1 MQKNSTTT
9 YNTENV
15 RDQLNISSL
24 YSITETI
31 LSKLQEMCY
40 KTILS
45 LCFSRAYPTAPKIKL
60 KKTKTKSKQN
70 KPKMK

>member
-1 MQKNSTTT
+1 
-9 YNTENV
+9 
-15 RDQLNISSL
+15 
-24 YSITETI
+24 
-31 LSKLQEMCY
+31 MCY

-60 KKTKTKSKQN
+60 KKTKTKLKQN